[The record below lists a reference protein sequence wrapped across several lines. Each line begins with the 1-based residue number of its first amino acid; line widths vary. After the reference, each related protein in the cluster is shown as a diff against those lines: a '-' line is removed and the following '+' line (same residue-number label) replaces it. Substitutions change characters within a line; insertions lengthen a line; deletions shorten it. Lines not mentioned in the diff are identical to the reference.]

1 LPDICAEIIF
11 RTKESTCLVP
21 RYFSVVDKRCAG
33 FRTRTISAKTH
44 HQAYS
49 KGWFVISTYSKG
61 WFVMEWLLHNHVV
74 LEDGKFTVSDGD
86 GKFVSK

>member
-1 LPDICAEIIF
+1 MPDICVEIVF

-21 RYFSVVDKRCAG
+21 GRYFSVLDKRCAG

-44 HQAYS
+44 HQAVDFNVYRRDGLS
-49 KGWFVISTYSKG
+49 WSDC
-61 WFVMEWLLHNHVV
+61 MHNHVV
-74 LEDGKFTVSDGD
+74 YEDGKFTVLVGD

>member
-1 LPDICAEIIF
+1 
-11 RTKESTCLVP
+11 
-21 RYFSVVDKRCAG
+21 VVDKRCAG

-61 WFVMEWLLHNHVV
+61 WFVISTYSKGWFVMEWLLHNHVV
-74 LEDGKFTVSDGD
+74 FEDGKFTVSDGD